1 MKKIFALLTLALS
14 LGAFAQEYEASPIV
28 LDSKKINVSSSSA
41 TVVRT
46 NQTPGTVEL
55 SFLVPMAN
63 SVCERYETRH
73 VMRTSGAYCGYDTF
87 TRRVRTGRV
96 CVRTNPHNN
105 ECLRWGD
112 TFRTETHRRP
122 RTCMVPET
130 YCARYGTATSFERDS
145 MKIQFK
151 NLPALA
157 DSESE
162 TFTIEATQKRY
173 DSGSVVFEVKPL
185 ETLREYEVKRKKI
198 LFFKTDTYII
208 QEK

>member
-1 MKKIFALLTLALS
+1 MKKVTAFLILALS
-14 LGAFAQEYEASPIV
+14 LSAFAQENIQQPII
-28 LDSKKINVSSSSA
+28 LDAEKIEVNSSMA

-46 NQTPGTVEL
+46 NQSPNEIEL
-55 SFLVPMAN
+55 TFLVPMAN

-73 VMRTSGAYCGYDTF
+73 ILRTSGAYCGFDVI
-87 TRRVRTGRV
+87 TRRVRTGRT
-96 CVRTNPHNN
+96 CIRTNPQNGQ
-105 ECLRWGD
+105 CQKWAD
-112 TFRTETHRRP
+112 TFRRETIRRP

-130 YCARYGTATSFERDS
+130 YCAQYGTATSFERDS
-145 MKIQFK
+145 MKIKFK

-185 ETLREYEVKRKKI
+185 ETLREYKVKREKFLFWKK
-198 LFFKTDTYII
+198 DVYVI

>member
-1 MKKIFALLTLALS
+1 MKKTFAILTLVLS
-14 LGAFAQEYEASPIV
+14 FGAFAQENEPAPIV
-28 LDSKKINVSSSSA
+28 LDAKKIEVNAAKA

-46 NQTPGTVEL
+46 NQSPDKVEL

-73 VMRTSGAYCGYDTF
+73 VLRTSGAYCGYDVY

-130 YCARYGTATSFERDS
+130 YCAQYGTATSYERDS
-145 MKIQFK
+145 MTIQFK
-151 NLPALA
+151 NLPALG
-157 DSESE
+157 DSEQE

-185 ETLREYEVKRKKI
+185 ETIREYEVKRKKF
-198 LFFKTDTYII
+198 LFFKTDTYQII
-208 QEK
+208 EK